1 MLTSYQITLRS
12 AVMLPLLVIFVITV
26 GAITIVHHNAYENAV
41 SNISNK
47 QLSALTST
55 VSSKLDNFLSAPF
68 DAGIT
73 LSQIIGFNQ
82 LYRSEN
88 TKPIQLQLQSYL
100 SQPFRARPQLDAM
113 GFGSEDGEFI
123 GFRKEDN
130 QDLTLI
136 VQDSRTDNKL
146 IVYRN
151 DTISDDTRTVID
163 NYDPRKRPWYTPVA
177 QNNQLQWSS
186 VYVNNDEKKEITMS
200 ALVPVLDNGSF
211 QGVVVTDVKINSFN
225 AFLQSQQ
232 QTSNATIYIVDESG
246 RIIANSAGSSPFVAD
261 GEAERILA
269 IDSSNSIIKSS
280 ASHLPDNGL
289 ENQTAS
295 MQFIST
301 VEGER
306 YFNQMTPFSDEY
318 GLRWF
323 IVVMVSE
330 HNLVGELSQSQRD
343 GWLIGL
349 LVSLFGISVGFVVL
363 SYVVRPITSTADAAK
378 HLAGGNW
385 DTVLPKP
392 GHIYETTMLVDG
404 FNEMAKNLQASFE
417 KLRTQLV
424 YDSLTKLYS
433 REGLIKTCDAL
444 PKLEGSLISIGINR
458 FRDVNDSLGHTQ
470 GDLLLSDIANK
481 LIVLFPVNCY
491 MARTGGDEFAIYFPD
506 IKNKSHL
513 DQYVNRITQLFA
525 FPFSVNGENIVVSV
539 AIGIVKVQAFQS
551 MRLCLRNGSI
561 ALSNA
566 KKDPTLVSHY
576 LPEMADA
583 SRNKTLMQT
592 KIRDAIERNEFV
604 PFYQPIVEL
613 KTGKVVGAEAL
624 ARWQSSTSG
633 LIPPNEFI
641 PIAEESG
648 LIGSIGELI
657 LRQACFDTMQGI
669 RDGKWDASFHMHV
682 NLSVKQLAQD
692 ELPDQVKRIL
702 NESQLPANNLTLE
715 ITESQIVN
723 NDAVIIKNMNAIK
736 QLGIQIA
743 IDDFGTGYSSLA
755 YLNDL
760 PFDCLKIDR
769 AFVAKLNREELESSI
784 IAAIVNI
791 TKNQQVEI
799 IAEGIEVEEQ
809 QQLLVEL
816 NCPLGQGF
824 YYSRPVPYQDWS
836 VELEKAT

>member
-1 MLTSYQITLRS
+1 MFASYQITLRS
-12 AVMLPLLVIFVITV
+12 AVMLPLLVIFIITI

-47 QLSALTST
+47 QLAALTST
-55 VSSKLDNFLSAPF
+55 VSSELDNFLSAPF

-73 LSQIIGFNQ
+73 LSQIVGFNQ

-88 TKPIQLQLQSYL
+88 TKPIQQQLHSYL

-113 GFGSEDGEFI
+113 GYGSEDGEFI

-151 DTISDDTRTVID
+151 DTISKDIRTLIE

-177 QNNQLQWSS
+177 ENMLMQWSS

-200 ALVPVLDNGSF
+200 ALVPVFGELSF
-211 QGVVVTDVKINSFN
+211 QGVVVTDIKINSFN
-225 AFLQSQQ
+225 AFLQKQQ
-232 QTSNATIYIVDESG
+232 QTSNATIYIVDEDK

-261 GEAERILA
+261 GKAERIMA
-269 IDSSNSIIKSS
+269 VDSSSPVIRAS
-280 ASHLPDNGL
+280 AGHLASL
-289 ENQTAS
+289 ESYTSS
-295 MQFIST
+295 MQYIST

-306 YFNQMTPFSDEY
+306 YFNQVTPFSDEY
-318 GLRWF
+318 GLRWY

-330 HNLVGELSQSQRD
+330 HNLIGALSQSQRD
-343 GWLIGL
+343 GWFIGL
-349 LVSLFGISVGFVVL
+349 LVSLFGISVGFLVL
-363 SYVVRPITSTADAAK
+363 SYIVKPITATADAAK
-378 HLAGGNW
+378 RLSSGNW
-385 DTVLPKP
+385 DTVIPKP

-404 FNEMAKNLQASFE
+404 FNEMANNLQASFE
-417 KLRTQLV
+417 QLRAQLV

-470 GDLLLSDIANK
+470 GDLLLSIIANK
-481 LIVLFPVNCY
+481 LAALFPVKCY

-506 IKNKSHL
+506 
-513 DQYVNRITQLFA
+513 VNRKDKLEQFVSKITQLFVA
-525 FPFSVNGENIVVSV
+525 PFSVNGESIVVSA
-539 AIGIVKVQAFQS
+539 AIGVVQVQAFQS

-613 KTGKVVGAEAL
+613 ETGKIVGAEAL
-624 ARWQSSTSG
+624 ARWQSATSG

-692 ELPDQVKRIL
+692 ELPDQIKRIL
-702 NESQLPANNLTLE
+702 DESQLPANNLTLE

-736 QLGIQIA
+736 QLGIHIA

-769 AFVAKLNREELESSI
+769 AFVAKLSREELESSI

-791 TKNQQVEI
+791 TKSQQVEI

-809 QQLLVEL
+809 EQLLVEL

-824 YYSRPVPYQDWS
+824 YYSRPKPYQDWS
-836 VELEKAT
+836 ADS